1 MAPAR
6 IMGAMLTNRRAR
18 HDYDVLET
26 FEAGLALTGS
36 EVKSLRK
43 GGGSI
48 AEAYAKVERDE
59 VWLEGANIPT
69 YAQASYNNHEPL
81 RPRKLLLHR
90 REIEELRKGLERRG
104 LTVVPLKLFFDARGK
119 AKLEIAL
126 ARGRKRHD
134 KRAAASERDAKREID
149 RVLKGTS
156 R

>member
-1 MAPAR
+1 
-6 IMGAMLTNRRAR
+6 MGPMLTNRRAR

-36 EVKSLRK
+36 EVKSLRA

-48 AEAYAKVERDE
+48 AEAYAKVEGDE
-59 VWLEGANIPT
+59 VWLESANIPT

-81 RPRKLLLHR
+81 RRRKLLLHR

-104 LTVVPLKLFFDARGK
+104 LTVVPLKLYFDARGK
-119 AKLEIAL
+119 AKLLIAM

-134 KRAAASERDAKREID
+134 KRAAESKRDAQREID
-149 RVLKGTS
+149 RALKGSS

>member
-1 MAPAR
+1 
-6 IMGAMLTNRRAR
+6 MGPMLTNRRAR

-36 EVKSLRK
+36 EVKSLRR
-43 GGGSI
+43 GGASI

-69 YAQASYNNHEPL
+69 YPQASYNNHEPM
-81 RPRKLLLHR
+81 RARKLLLHR

-104 LTVVPLKLFFDARGK
+104 LTVVPLKLYFDARGK
-119 AKLEIAL
+119 AKLQIAL
-126 ARGRKRHD
+126 ARGRKLHD
-134 KRAAASERDAKREID
+134 KRAAASERDAKREMD
-149 RVLKGTS
+149 RALKGSS